1 MIRNR
6 NGVSGKDAKSA
17 KNGSAKQPTTP
28 TSVSA
33 GKLALDEGRCAGCN
47 AELKDGQAL
56 MALDND

>member
-1 MIRNR
+1 MIRNG

-47 AELKDGQAL
+47 AELKKLAKCR
-56 MALDND
+56 